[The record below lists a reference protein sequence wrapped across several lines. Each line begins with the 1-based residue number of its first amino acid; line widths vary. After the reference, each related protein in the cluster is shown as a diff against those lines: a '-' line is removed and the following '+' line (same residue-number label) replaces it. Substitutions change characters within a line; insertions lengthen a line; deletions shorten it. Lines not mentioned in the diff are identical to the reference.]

1 MAVKIVRYSVM
12 RKKIRYYVLII
23 VGLIFIGNLIS
34 FILNPSFVSSP
45 RAWLINS
52 LFSVG
57 IGLPMMKFSEFII
70 TRFSGKIRWEV
81 NPGRRIAVTLGAVI
95 VAAIIVTF
103 LINYIFIYNI
113 QGGSFPEYLKMTLNL
128 LLLQVLIVVYVF
140 SLITAIQFFTMWK
153 EGLMKQEALQ
163 RRTLE
168 LRLETLRNQVNPH
181 FLFNSLNMLAS
192 LVPRD
197 PDMAVKMIMNLS
209 DSYRYLLDQ
218 RDQKLVEWPVE
229 RTFVENWL
237 SLQKMRFADNIRVHI
252 AAGEGGEQ
260 VFYVVPLAVQM
271 LVENAV
277 KHNTITS
284 EEPLEISI
292 YTEAGFLV
300 VKNNLQVRSTVGRTS
315 NAGLEN
321 IKQQYE
327 ILSGM
332 KVEVKSDDGFFTV
345 RLPCIYKPVTA

>member
-1 MAVKIVRYSVM
+1 M

-23 VGLIFIGNLIS
+23 AGLIFIGNLIS

-45 RAWLINS
+45 RVWLINC

-70 TRFSGKIRWEV
+70 RKFGGKIRWEV

-95 VAAIIVTF
+95 VAAILVTF
-103 LINYIFIYNI
+103 LINYIFVYNV
-113 QGGSFPEYLKMTLNL
+113 QGESFTEYIKVTLNL
-128 LLLQVLIVVYVF
+128 LLLQVLIVIYVF
-140 SLITAIQFFTMWK
+140 SLITAIQFFRMWK

-168 LRLETLRNQVNPH
+168 LQLEALKNQVNPH

-197 PDMAVKMIMNLS
+197 PDIAVKMIMNLS

-218 RDQKLVEWPVE
+218 RGQKLVEWPVE
-229 RTFVENWL
+229 KTFVENWL
-237 SLQKMRFADNIRVHI
+237 SLQQMRFGNNIRVQI
-252 AAGEGGEQ
+252 TAGESPL
-260 VFYVVPLAVQM
+260 FYVVPLAVQM

-284 EEPLEISI
+284 EEPLEISV
-292 YTEAGFLV
+292 YTEEGYLV
-300 VKNNLQVRSTVGRTS
+300 VRNNLQVRSSVERTS
-315 NAGLEN
+315 NAGLSN

-345 RLPCIYKPVTA
+345 KVPCIYKPVTE

>member
-1 MAVKIVRYSVM
+1 MS
-12 RKKIRYYVLII
+12 KKIRYYVLII
-23 VGLIFIGNLIS
+23 AGLIFIGNLIS
-34 FILNPSFVSSP
+34 FILNPSFISSP
-45 RAWLINS
+45 RTWLINS

-57 IGLPMMKFSEFII
+57 IGLPMMKFSELII
-70 TRFSGKIRWEV
+70 TKFGSKIRWEV

-95 VAAIIVTF
+95 VAAILVTF
-103 LINYIFIYNI
+103 LLNYIFVYNL
-113 QGGSFPEYLKMTLNL
+113 QGESFPEYMKVTLNL

-140 SLITAIQFFTMWK
+140 SLITAIQFFKMWK

-168 LRLETLRNQVNPH
+168 LKLEALRNQVNPH

-197 PDMAVKMIMNLS
+197 QDMAVKMILNLS
-209 DSYRYLLDQ
+209 DSYRYILDQ

-237 SLQKMRFADNIRVHI
+237 SLQKMRFADNIKVHI
-252 AAGEGGEQ
+252 DAGEGGEP

-284 EEPLEISI
+284 EEPLKISI
-292 YTEAGFLV
+292 YIEAGFLV
-300 VKNNLQVRSTVGRTS
+300 VRNNLQIRSTVERTS

-321 IKQQYE
+321 LKQQYE

>member
-1 MAVKIVRYSVM
+1 M

-45 RAWLINS
+45 RVWLINC

-70 TRFSGKIRWEV
+70 RKFGSKIRWEI
-81 NPGRRIAVTLGAVI
+81 NPGRRIAVTLGAVM
-95 VAAIIVTF
+95 VAAILVTF
-103 LINYIFIYNI
+103 LINYIFVYNV
-113 QGGSFPEYLKMTLNL
+113 QGESFTEYIKVTLNL
-128 LLLQVLIVVYVF
+128 LLLQVLIVIYVF
-140 SLITAIQFFTMWK
+140 SLITAIQFFGMWK

-168 LRLETLRNQVNPH
+168 LQLEALKNQVNPH

-197 PDMAVKMIMNLS
+197 PDMAVKMIINLS

-218 RDQKLVEWPVE
+218 RGQKLVEWPVE
-229 RTFVENWL
+229 KTFVVNWL
-237 SLQKMRFADNIRVHI
+237 SLQQMRFGNNIRVQI
-252 AAGEGGEQ
+252 TAGESPL
-260 VFYVVPLAVQM
+260 FYVVPLAVQM

-284 EEPLEISI
+284 EEPLEISV
-292 YTEAGFLV
+292 YTEEGYLV
-300 VKNNLQVRSTVGRTS
+300 VRNNLQVRSTVERTS
-315 NAGLEN
+315 NAGLTN

-332 KVEVKSDDGFFTV
+332 EVEVTSDDGFFTV
-345 RLPCIYKPVTA
+345 KVPCIYKPVTE

>member
-1 MAVKIVRYSVM
+1 M

-23 VGLIFIGNLIS
+23 AGMIIVGNLIS
-34 FILNPSFVSSP
+34 FILNPSLVSSP
-45 RAWLINS
+45 RAWLINC

-57 IGLPMMKFSEFII
+57 VGLPMMKFSEFIV
-70 TRFSGKIRWEV
+70 TRFGNKIRWEV

-95 VAAIIVTF
+95 VAAILVTF
-103 LINYIFIYNI
+103 LINYIFVYNV
-113 QGGSFPEYLKMTLNL
+113 QGESFTEYIKVTLTL
-128 LLLQVLIVVYVF
+128 LLLQVLIVVYAF
-140 SLITAIQFFTMWK
+140 SLITAIQFFRMWK

-168 LRLETLRNQVNPH
+168 LKLEALRNQVNPH

-197 PDMAVKMIMNLS
+197 QDMAVKMIMNLS

-237 SLQKMRFADNIRVHI
+237 SLQQMRFADNLRVHI
-252 AAGEGGEQ
+252 TPGDWP

-292 YTEAGFLV
+292 YAEEGYLV
-300 VKNNLQVRSTVGRTS
+300 VRNNLQVRSTVERTS

-327 ILSGM
+327 ILTGM

-345 RLPCIYKPVTA
+345 RLPCIYKPLTS

>member
-1 MAVKIVRYSVM
+1 M

-23 VGLIFIGNLIS
+23 AGLIFIGNLIS

-45 RAWLINS
+45 RAWLINC

-57 IGLPMMKFSEFII
+57 LGLPMMKFSEYI
-70 TRFSGKIRWEV
+70 TTKFGSKIRWEV

-95 VAAIIVTF
+95 VAAILVTF

-113 QGGSFPEYLKMTLNL
+113 QGESFTEYIRMTLTL
-128 LLLQVLIVVYVF
+128 LLLQVLIVIYVF
-140 SLITAIQFFTMWK
+140 SLITAIQFFRMWK
-153 EGLMKQEALQ
+153 DGLMKQEALQ
-163 RRTLE
+163 RRALE
-168 LRLETLRNQVNPH
+168 LQLEALKNQVNPH

-218 RDQKLVEWPVE
+218 RGQKLVEWPVE

-237 SLQKMRFADNIRVHI
+237 SLQQMRFADRIRVQI
-252 AAGEGGEQ
+252 AADEGP
-260 VFYVVPLAVQM
+260 VFSVVPLSVQM

-277 KHNTITS
+277 KHNRITS
-284 EEPLEISI
+284 GEPLEISI
-292 YTEAGFLV
+292 YTEGDYLV
-300 VKNNLQVRSTVGRTS
+300 IRNNLQVRNSVGRS
-315 NAGLEN
+315 SGVGLEN
-321 IKQQYE
+321 IRQQYE
-327 ILSGM
+327 ILSGR
-332 KVEVKSDDGFFTV
+332 KVEVQEDETFFTV
-345 RLPCIYKPVTA
+345 KLPCIYKPVTE

>member
-1 MAVKIVRYSVM
+1 M
-12 RKKIRYYVLII
+12 RKKIRYYILII
-23 VGLIFIGNLIS
+23 AGLIFIGNLIS
-34 FILNPSFVSSP
+34 FMLNPSFISNP
-45 RAWLINS
+45 RIWLINC

-57 IGLPMMKFSEFII
+57 VGLPMMKFSEFII
-70 TRFSGKIRWEV
+70 RKFGSKIRWEV

-95 VAAIIVTF
+95 VAAILVTF
-103 LINYIFIYNI
+103 LINYIFVYNV
-113 QGGSFPEYLKMTLNL
+113 QGESFTEYIKVTLNL
-128 LLLQVLIVVYVF
+128 LLLQVLIVIYVF
-140 SLITAIQFFTMWK
+140 SLITAIQFFGMWK

-168 LRLETLRNQVNPH
+168 LQLEALKNQVNPH

-197 PDMAVKMIMNLS
+197 PDMAVKMIINLS

-218 RDQKLVEWPVE
+218 RGQKLVEWPVE
-229 RTFVENWL
+229 RAFVENWL
-237 SLQKMRFADNIRVHI
+237 SLQQMRFGNNIRVRI
-252 AAGEGGEQ
+252 APDEGPA
-260 VFYVVPLAVQM
+260 FSVVPLAVQM

-284 EEPLEISI
+284 EEPLEISV
-292 YTEAGFLV
+292 YTEDGFLV
-300 VKNNLQVRSTVGRTS
+300 VRNKMQVRSTVERTS
-315 NAGLEN
+315 RTGLSN

-345 RLPCIYKPVTA
+345 KLPCIYQSVNEK